1 MVTLGNDEL
10 KCIALFEQMTGA
22 AVEDCVIEPERL
34 IFVVKEGQMGR
45 AIGKGG
51 TTIQRV
57 RDAFRKHIEVAE
69 DAETME
75 AFIRGMFPGVQLR
88 SINVREGER
97 EGTKLAQITVDA
109 KDRGAAIGRGGARI
123 KLARTLVERKFGAE
137 LKLV

>member
-10 KCIALFEQMTGA
+10 KCITLFEQLTGA
-22 AVEDCVIEPERL
+22 AVEDCIIEPDRL

-51 TTIQRV
+51 STINKV
-57 RDAFRKHIEVAE
+57 RDMFKKQIDVAE
-69 DAETME
+69 DAETIE
-75 AFIRGMFPGVQLR
+75 AFIRGMFPGVNLK
-88 SINVREGER
+88 SINVREGE
-97 EGTKLAQITVDA
+97 GTKKLAQITVDS

-123 KLARTLVERKFGAE
+123 KLARTLVERRFRAE